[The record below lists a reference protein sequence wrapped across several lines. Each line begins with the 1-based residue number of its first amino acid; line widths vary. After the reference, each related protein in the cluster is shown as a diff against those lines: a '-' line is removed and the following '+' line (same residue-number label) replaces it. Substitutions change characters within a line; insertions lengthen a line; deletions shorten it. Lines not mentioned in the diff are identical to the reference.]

1 VAFDLYLISVG
12 DGAIL
17 WKARFD
23 KTQISL
29 SENLFDIQTFLK
41 AKGRW
46 MTAGELASLGLTEVV
61 ETFPRGEK
69 EKE

>member
-1 VAFDLYLISVG
+1 MSAGGEGV
-12 DGAIL
+12 IL

-29 SENLFDIQTFLK
+29 SENLFDLQTFLK

-46 MTAGELASLGLTEVV
+46 MTADELAEMGLADFV
-61 ETFPRGEK
+61 ETFPKGEK
-69 EKE
+69 E

>member
-1 VAFDLYLISVG
+1 MSAG
-12 DGAIL
+12 DGLIL

-23 KTQISL
+23 KAQISL

-46 MTAGELASLGLTEVV
+46 MTAGELADIGLTEIV
-61 ETFPRGEK
+61 ETFPREEK